1 MLVGLKEAVA
11 LILNTPLIK
20 NHVGVLVLVEVT
32 CNISR
37 YIGKE
42 PYESVI
48 YEIKKLHVF
57 ASIFMTLC
65 VCFYDIINSVL

>member
-1 MLVGLKEAVA
+1 M
-11 LILNTPLIK
+11 
-20 NHVGVLVLVEVT
+20 
-32 CNISR
+32 CNIFR

-57 ASIFMTLC
+57 ASIFMTL
-65 VCFYDIINSVL
+65 VCFYVIINSVL